1 MTHSTKQI
9 VLSSRPKGKPIVENF
24 ETKNIELPELAEK
37 EILLEAMYISVDP
50 YMRGRMNDAKSYAPP
65 FELGKPITGGVI
77 AKVIKTNAANF
88 KENDMVTGNL
98 PWQQHCIASENN
110 ILKIDTSI
118 APASYFLGVL
128 GMPGLTA
135 YFGLIAIGK
144 PKNGETIVVSGAAGA
159 VGLVVGQI
167 AKLHGCRV
175 IGIAGSDEKVKLLK
189 EEFGFDE
196 VINYKNCTDLKK
208 AIADACPKAVDIYYD
223 NVGGETSDAVIS
235 NINFNARIVLCGQ
248 IALYNST
255 EIPMGP
261 RIQPMLLTRSV
272 LMQGFIIGNYQSQ
285 FSEGSK
291 QLSVWLKEGKLKYKE
306 TIVKGFDKL
315 PAALLGLFEGDNIGK
330 MIVEV

>member
-1 MTHSTKQI
+1 MNTKQI
-9 VLSSRPKGKPIVENF
+9 VLHSRPKGKPVLENF
-24 ETKNIELPELAEK
+24 ETKNIQLPELADK
-37 EILLEAMYISVDP
+37 EILLDAMYFSVDP
-50 YMRGRMNDAKSYAPP
+50 YMRGRMNDAKSYTPP
-65 FELGKPITGGVI
+65 FELGKPIMGGVI
-77 AKVIKTNAANF
+77 AKVVKSNSNNF
-88 KENDMVTGNL
+88 KENDIVTANL
-98 PWQQHCIASENN
+98 PWQRQCIATENS

-135 YFGLIAIGK
+135 YFGLTAIGK
-144 PKNGETIVVSGAAGA
+144 PKKGETVVVSGAAGA
-159 VGLVVGQI
+159 VGLVVGQL

-175 IGIAGSDEKVKLLK
+175 VGIAGSEEKVKLLK

-196 VINYKNCTDLKK
+196 VINYKTCTDLKK

-223 NVGGETSDAVIS
+223 NVGGETSDDVIS

-272 LMQGFIIGNYQSQ
+272 LMQGFIISNYQSQ
-285 FSEGSK
+285 FGEGSK
-291 QLSVWLKEGKLKYKE
+291 QLAMWVKDGKLKYQE
-306 TIVKGFDKL
+306 TIVKGFEKL
-315 PAALLGLFEGDNIGK
+315 PEALLGLFEGDNIGK
-330 MIVEV
+330 MIVEA

>member
-1 MTHSTKQI
+1 MTTKQI
-9 VLSSRPKGKPIVENF
+9 VLSGRPKGMPIVENF
-24 ETKNIELPELAEK
+24 ETKNIDLPEIKDK
-37 EILLEAMYISVDP
+37 EILLEAMYFSVDP
-50 YMRGRMNDAKSYAPP
+50 YMRGRMNDAKSYTPP
-65 FELGKPITGGVI
+65 FEIGKPITGGVV
-77 AKVIKTNAANF
+77 AKVIKSNSANF
-88 KENDMVTGNL
+88 KENDIVTGNL
-98 PWQQHCIASENN
+98 PWQQRCIAAEDGL
-110 ILKIDTSI
+110 LKIDTS
-118 APASYFLGVL
+118 AVPASYYLGIL

-135 YFGLIAIGK
+135 YFGLMHIGK
-144 PKNGETIVVSGAAGA
+144 PKAGETVVVSGAAGA
-159 VGLVVGQI
+159 VGIVVGQI
-167 AKLHGCRV
+167 AKLQGCRV

-196 VINYKNCTDLKK
+196 VINYKATANITKS
-208 AIADACPKAVDIYYD
+208 IADVCPKAVDIYYD
-223 NVGGETSDAVIS
+223 NVGGEISDAVIS

-248 IALYNST
+248 IAFYNST

-261 RIQPMLLTRSV
+261 RLQPMLLTRSV

-291 QLSVWLKEGKLKYKE
+291 QLATWVKEGKLKYKE

>member
-1 MTHSTKQI
+1 MSHSTKQI
-9 VLSSRPKGKPIVENF
+9 VLSSRPEGKPVLENF
-24 ETKNIELPELAEK
+24 ETKNIQLPELAEK
-37 EILLEAMYISVDP
+37 EIVLEAMYFSVDP
-50 YMRGRMNDAKSYAPP
+50 YMRGRMNDAKSYVPP

-77 AKVIKTNAANF
+77 AKVVKSNSANF
-88 KENDMVTGNL
+88 KDNDIVTGNL
-98 PWQQHCIASENN
+98 PWQQHCIATENSVV
-110 ILKIDTSI
+110 KIDTSI

-135 YFGLIAIGK
+135 YFGLTAIGK
-144 PKNGETIVVSGAAGA
+144 PKKGETVVVSGAAGA
-159 VGLVVGQI
+159 VGLVVGQL

-175 IGIAGSDEKVKLLK
+175 VGIAGSEEKVKLLK

-196 VINYKNCTDLKK
+196 VINYKTCTDLKK

-248 IALYNST
+248 IALYNSI

-272 LMQGFIIGNYQSQ
+272 LMQGFIISNYQSK

-291 QLSVWLKEGKLKYKE
+291 QLAMWVKEGKIKYKE